1 MITDTNKRLGAAV
14 HELRDLVVGF
24 TLYSSLSPLSS
35 RRFTG
40 RPSYSQQIQ
49 AKADPVLAEAQEL
62 LNAEEEMEA
71 ATL

>member
-1 MITDTNKRLGAAV
+1 MIVDSNKRLGAAV
-14 HELRDLVVGF
+14 HELRDLIVGF
-24 TLYSSLSPLSS
+24 TLYSSLLPLSS

-40 RPSYSQQIQ
+40 SLLYSQQIQ
-49 AKADPVLAEAQEL
+49 SKADPDLAEAQEL

>member
-1 MITDTNKRLGAAV
+1 MITDTDKRLGAAV

-24 TLYSSLSPLSS
+24 ILYSSLSLSS